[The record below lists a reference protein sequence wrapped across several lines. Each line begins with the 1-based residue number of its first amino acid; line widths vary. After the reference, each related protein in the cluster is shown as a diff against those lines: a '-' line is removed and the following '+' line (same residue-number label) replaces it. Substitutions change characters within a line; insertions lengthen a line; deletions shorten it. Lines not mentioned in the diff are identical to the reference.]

1 MKQIFK
7 ILAGAAVIAS
17 SAACSQKIDFETFSY
32 ARLEAGAYTF
42 NEDAGT
48 VTVPVFARA
57 KDGSPLSGGS
67 VSFEVVDNT
76 AKAGTDFTVEPA
88 GGSVTLSDGKGA
100 ITIHI
105 VNKSG
110 EFTGDC
116 NFYINLTGVSDG
128 LTLGGIYNTRV
139 TIKDLDHPLAN
150 LFGTYSS
157 GPITDLFRRAQEVNI
172 TIEPI
177 DGTTDGLILHDL
189 CPYLVANGFA
199 HGLEATYDYADNTIH
214 VPALQDIGNVAW
226 FLCLDEEGEDL
237 VDEVVFSYDEAAGTI
252 VNENVYAASPDEDGA
267 SGFYDAIPPGVT
279 FTKQ

>member
-88 GGSVTLSDGKGA
+88 GGSVTLS
-100 ITIHI
+100 
-105 VNKSG
+105 
-110 EFTGDC
+110 
-116 NFYINLTGVSDG
+116 
-128 LTLGGIYNTRV
+128 
-139 TIKDLDHPLAN
+139 
-150 LFGTYSS
+150 
-157 GPITDLFRRAQEVNI
+157 
-172 TIEPI
+172 
-177 DGTTDGLILHDL
+177 DGLILHDL